1 MKFKYKYVLFMIFI
15 ILCSLSCV
23 IAVDNNQSS
32 SFDDNS
38 YTTIITNDNNDY
50 QKNSIIQEKES
61 SNIASTSQKNYS
73 IYSTDNTQEKEYY
86 GVGNFGSNVM
96 SVTIYEISNDKI
108 NPVFTKNEKSVTA
121 EYTENNNLTKD
132 GINKLISI
140 VNDFN
145 GIMNSYNVTQKYLFA
160 TASLRKIDNT
170 NEVTD
175 SVLNSTNLDIHLIS
189 GEEEA
194 ELGFE
199 AVKYTDLTTDNGV
212 LIDMGGGSTEVITF
226 FNKTPSQVDSMP
238 IGSLSTYKEY
248 VNLEFPNETEIKNIK
263 IRTQEELNKINFNNT
278 FPFDDLYG
286 NGGTLYTVRNVLT
299 YLGDIS
305 NDTYVIPVSKLD
317 SLLAKLLE
325 NSTKTS
331 EIISAVDNSRINT
344 LLPGIV
350 MTKEI
355 SEYFKIQNIHFC
367 KSKLDEGVIYRL
379 MENKKDT
386 EKENQSNS
394 IIDYN
399 DVVSN
404 HDIPVTLNNAYAV
417 INNMKINV
425 THTVNLLKDN
435 EPQEN
440 NPANDSKNNIND
452 ESDAITVSDNGA
464 FSLTENSYIPAAV
477 LAVLSILIA
486 SVVIYRKR

>member
-1 MKFKYKYVLFMIFI
+1 
-15 ILCSLSCV
+15 
-23 IAVDNNQSS
+23 
-32 SFDDNS
+32 
-38 YTTIITNDNNDY
+38 
-50 QKNSIIQEKES
+50 
-61 SNIASTSQKNYS
+61 
-73 IYSTDNTQEKEYY
+73 
-86 GVGNFGSNVM
+86 
-96 SVTIYEISNDKI
+96 
-108 NPVFTKNEKSVTA
+108 
-121 EYTENNNLTKD
+121 
-132 GINKLISI
+132 
-140 VNDFN
+140 
-145 GIMNSYNVTQKYLFA
+145 
-160 TASLRKIDNT
+160 
-170 NEVTD
+170 
-175 SVLNSTNLDIHLIS
+175 
-189 GEEEA
+189 
-194 ELGFE
+194 
-199 AVKYTDLTTDNGV
+199 
-212 LIDMGGGSTEVITF
+212 MGGGSTEVITF
-226 FNKTPSQVDSMP
+226 FNKTPSQIDSMP
-238 IGSLSTYKEY
+238 IGSLSSYKEY
-248 VNLEFPNETEIKNIK
+248 VNLEFPNETEIENIK

-325 NSTKTS
+325 NSTRTS

-394 IIDYN
+394 IIDYKY
-399 DVVSN
+399 VVSN

-417 INNMKINV
+417 INNNRIYMTSAV
-425 THTVNLLKDN
+425 DLMEAKDTP
-435 EPQEN
+435 ES
-440 NPANDSKNNIND
+440 NPADNSENKLNNEN
-452 ESDAITVSDNGA
+452 DAITVSDNGA

-477 LAVLSILIA
+477 LAILSVLIVSL
-486 SVVIYRKR
+486 VVYRKK

>member
-1 MKFKYKYVLFMIFI
+1 MIFI

-23 IAVDNNQSS
+23 AAIDNNQSNQI
-32 SFDDNS
+32 DDNS
-38 YTTIITNDNNDY
+38 YTTITNDNNDY

-61 SNIASTSQKNYS
+61 SIITENNQKDYS
-73 IYSTDNTQEKEYY
+73 IYTKDNVPEKQEKEYY
-86 GVGNFGSNVM
+86 GVRNFGSNVM
-96 SVTIYEISNDKI
+96 SVTIYEIGNNQI
-108 NPVFTKNEKSVTA
+108 TPVFTKNEKSVTA
-121 EYTENNNLTKD
+121 EYTENNNLTKE

-175 SVLNSTNLDIHLIS
+175 SVLNSTNLDRHLIS

-199 AVKYTDLTTDNGV
+199 AVQYTDLTTNNGV

-226 FNKTPSQVDSMP
+226 FNKTPSQIDSMP
-238 IGSLSTYKEY
+238 IGSLSSYKEY
-248 VNLEFPNETEIKNIK
+248 VNLEFPNETEIENIK

-325 NSTKTS
+325 NSTRTS

-394 IIDYN
+394 IIDYKY
-399 DVVSN
+399 VVSN

-417 INNMKINV
+417 INNNRIYMTSAV
-425 THTVNLLKDN
+425 DLMEAKDTP
-435 EPQEN
+435 ES
-440 NPANDSKNNIND
+440 NPADNSENKLNNEN
-452 ESDAITVSDNGA
+452 DAITVSDNGA

-477 LAVLSILIA
+477 LAILSVLIVSL
-486 SVVIYRKR
+486 VVYRKK

>member
-1 MKFKYKYVLFMIFI
+1 MKFKYNYVLFMIFI

-23 IAVDNNQSS
+23 AAMNYNQSNQI
-32 SFDDNS
+32 DDNS
-38 YTTIITNDNNDY
+38 YTTTINKDYYDY

-61 SNIASTSQKNYS
+61 SIITGNSQKNYS
-73 IYSTDNTQEKEYY
+73 IYSTDNTPEKPEKEYY

-263 IRTQEELNKINFNNT
+263 IRT
-278 FPFDDLYG
+278 
-286 NGGTLYTVRNVLT
+286 
-299 YLGDIS
+299 
-305 NDTYVIPVSKLD
+305 
-317 SLLAKLLE
+317 SL
-325 NSTKTS
+325 
-331 EIISAVDNSRINT
+331 
-344 LLPGIV
+344 
-350 MTKEI
+350 
-355 SEYFKIQNIHFC
+355 
-367 KSKLDEGVIYRL
+367 
-379 MENKKDT
+379 
-386 EKENQSNS
+386 
-394 IIDYN
+394 
-399 DVVSN
+399 
-404 HDIPVTLNNAYAV
+404 
-417 INNMKINV
+417 
-425 THTVNLLKDN
+425 
-435 EPQEN
+435 
-440 NPANDSKNNIND
+440 
-452 ESDAITVSDNGA
+452 
-464 FSLTENSYIPAAV
+464 
-477 LAVLSILIA
+477 
-486 SVVIYRKR
+486 